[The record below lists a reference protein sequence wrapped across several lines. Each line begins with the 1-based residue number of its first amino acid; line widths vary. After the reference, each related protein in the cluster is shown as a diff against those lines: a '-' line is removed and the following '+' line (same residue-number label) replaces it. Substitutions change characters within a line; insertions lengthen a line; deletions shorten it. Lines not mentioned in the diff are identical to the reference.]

1 MDIAGATVRK
11 LISILA
17 SLTVLSLTALGVR
30 AQEPAPLEFAL
41 ADFPPYFQLNSNGA
55 PSGPVLD
62 LAAALFAEAEL
73 PYSVRG
79 YPPAR
84 LYSRLQQG
92 QTTVSM
98 AGDGHPGML
107 AGALQGSIP
116 VFNLALNVYRK
127 PMQPAI
133 SELSDLAGN
142 SVILIGAYSYGA
154 LGEQLRAPQA
164 HIEIAPATN
173 HSAALQM
180 LLHDRAHYLI
190 NYDDPMHSLLRTLPA
205 NTVASDPLVR
215 MNVYLFVSR
224 AHPNAEAL
232 RDRLDAALR
241 TLETRGEVQR
251 ILESAEYNQ

>member
-41 ADFPPYFQLNSNGA
+41 ADFPPYFQLDANGA

-62 LAAALFAEAEL
+62 LAAALFAEADL
-73 PYSVRG
+73 PYVVRG
-79 YPPAR
+79 YPAAR
-84 LYSRLQQG
+84 LYSRLQHG

-127 PMQPAI
+127 PPQPAI
-133 SELSDLAGN
+133 STLSDFAGS

-164 HIEIAPATN
+164 QIEIAPATN
-173 HSAALQM
+173 HAAALQM
-180 LLHDRAHYLI
+180 LLHDRAPYLI
-190 NYDDPMHSLLRTLPA
+190 NYDGPMHSLLRSLPE
-205 NTVASDPLVR
+205 NSVASDPLLR

-224 AHPNAEAL
+224 AYPDAQAL
-232 RDRLDAALR
+232 RDRLDKALR
-241 TLETRGEVQR
+241 TLEERGEIQR
-251 ILESAEYNQ
+251 ILDAAEYSQ